1 MAPSQKIIINTL
13 AQYGKAVI
21 NIVVSLYSTRLVLK
35 ALNVSDY
42 GLYSVVGGVIAMLG
56 FILNSLIITTQR
68 YISYYKGKGDENYI
82 KVIFSNSLL
91 LHIIIGISLC
101 TVLYLMKDWLIS
113 SILNIEPS
121 RIETAKDIYVITTL
135 MLFITILT
143 APYKSLFIAREN
155 IVYISIIEV
164 IDAFLKLGLA
174 VWLTHI
180 NADKLFI
187 YAIMML
193 GILIVN
199 FLAFIIY
206 ALVKF
211 KESCIII
218 RPQSISKKCLLSI
231 AGFASWT
238 TYGMG
243 AVSARNQ
250 GYAVVLNHFFGTVI
264 NASYG
269 IAFQVYGAMA
279 FTVTSI
285 LNAMTP
291 QIIKAEGEKNR
302 DRMFFLA
309 EKESKFAVLF
319 LSIVSIPIMI
329 EMPDILQLWLK
340 DVPEHTVMFCRFII
354 LSLLCDQLTMGLH
367 VVNQAMGKIQKY
379 TILIY
384 TPKLLTVLIAWC
396 ILSYGGSA
404 KDIMYLYLII
414 ELLVALFRIPYIC
427 HTADLNAR
435 QYIRNV
441 ILRLLPTLAIITTTG
456 YVCTVITT
464 ASYRFIFTF
473 ILSVSVGLTSTWLFT
488 LDKSERTFVR
498 NTLIRIRECLK

>member
-1 MAPSQKIIINTL
+1 MTPTKRIIINTF
-13 AQYGKAVI
+13 AQYGKAII
-21 NIVVSLYSTRLVLK
+21 NIGLSLYSTRLVLE

-42 GLYSVVGGVIAMLG
+42 GLYSVVGGLIAMLG
-56 FILNSLIITTQR
+56 FILNSLVITTQR
-68 YISYYKGKGDENYI
+68 YISYYKGKGDEDYV
-82 KVIFSNSLL
+82 KEIFSNSLL
-91 LHIIIGISLC
+91 LHIVIGIILC
-101 TVLYLMKDWLIS
+101 TILYMMKDWLVANV
-113 SILNIEPS
+113 LNIEYA

-164 IDAFLKLGLA
+164 IDGILKFGLA
-174 VWLTHI
+174 IWLTYI
-180 NADKLFI
+180 DADKLFI
-187 YAIMML
+187 YSIMML

-199 FLAFIIY
+199 FLSFVIY
-206 ALVKF
+206 ALINF

-218 RPQSISKKCLLSI
+218 KAKSINKKCLLNI

-309 EKESKFAVLF
+309 EKESKFAVLL

-329 EMPDILQLWLK
+329 EMPEILQLWLK
-340 DVPEHTVMFCRFII
+340 DVPELSVMFCRFII
-354 LSLLCDQLTMGLH
+354 LSLLCDQVTMGLQ
-367 VVNQAMGKIQKY
+367 VVNQALGNIRQY
-379 TILIY
+379 TIIMY
-384 TPKLLTVLIAWC
+384 TPKLLSLPIAWG
-396 ILSYGGSA
+396 ILAYGGSA
-404 KDIMYLYLII
+404 LYIMVLYLMV
-414 ELLVALFRIPYIC
+414 ELLVAFLRIPYIRR
-427 HTADLNAR
+427 TAGLDAKH
-435 QYIRNV
+435 YINNV
-441 ILRLLPTLAIITTTG
+441 ILRLLPTLIIISVTG
-456 YVCTVITT
+456 YICATTITVG
-464 ASYRFIFTF
+464 YRFILTF
-473 ILSVSVGLTSTWLFT
+473 ALSVSVGLISAWFFT
-488 LDKSERTFVR
+488 LEKPEQTFVK
-498 NTLIRIRECLK
+498 NTLKSLHACLR